1 MGEKEFGSHGF
12 RYCGSLLA
20 GGRRLFDRGDEV
32 ASVAIALAAAVTEE
46 FGLVGLNGLD
56 FVARGG
62 VPYPIEVNP
71 RYSASMELVERST
84 RSSLF
89 QMHETVVRRC
99 SARPDCCSAKRQRQ
113 GRRFRQTDRDDHR
126 QPSVGGARDR
136 RRASSRRTNPP
147 RASDLHSVRRR
158 TRHRRMPRAARA
170 RGWPSVSRGG
180 DTRERCGV
188 SSSHSTESV
197 TCLGCGCGCDD
208 LTVQVKNDR
217 IVDVS
222 PACPVAQAWFGDGS
236 VPDAITRGGT
246 PVSLDKAIAA
256 AASTLGESAGRVLVY
271 IGPELSS
278 QAQRTALAI
287 ADLLRARVDTATSRP
302 AAAGLLA
309 AQRRGRAA
317 ATLAEIRNRADVVL
331 FWAVDPRDRYP
342 RFISRFVDA
351 TGTHV
356 PLGRKGRRLIAVSVG
371 ADRGPPGADLEVAIA
386 PSEEIDALS
395 VMRATVL
402 GNTLGALSATLETA
416 AKAAKA
422 LSEAKYGVLV
432 HEAEAAGESAN
443 PLRAEGLIALTQALN
458 GPTRA
463 ALCSLRAGGN
473 RSGAESVLTSQ
484 TGYPMAVDFS
494 QGFPR
499 YGPGNRALEAPAAR
513 RGGARRR
520 LRSPN

>member
-1 MGEKEFGSHGF
+1 
-12 RYCGSLLA
+12 
-20 GGRRLFDRGDEV
+20 
-32 ASVAIALAAAVTEE
+32 
-46 FGLVGLNGLD
+46 
-56 FVARGG
+56 
-62 VPYPIEVNP
+62 
-71 RYSASMELVERST
+71 
-84 RSSLF
+84 
-89 QMHETVVRRC
+89 
-99 SARPDCCSAKRQRQ
+99 
-113 GRRFRQTDRDDHR
+113 
-126 QPSVGGARDR
+126 
-136 RRASSRRTNPP
+136 
-147 RASDLHSVRRR
+147 
-158 TRHRRMPRAARA
+158 
-170 RGWPSVSRGG
+170 
-180 DTRERCGV
+180 V
-188 SSSHSTESV
+188 SSSRSTESV

-236 VPDAITRGGT
+236 VSDAITRGGT
-246 PVSLDKAIAA
+246 PASLEQAITE
-256 AASTLGESAGRVLVY
+256 AASTLADSAGRVLVY

-278 QAQRTALAI
+278 QTQRTALAI

-309 AQRRGRAA
+309 AQRRGRAG
-317 ATLAEIRNRADVVL
+317 ATLAEIRNRADVIL

-371 ADRGPPGADLEVAIA
+371 ADRGPPGADLELAIA

-402 GNTLGALSATLETA
+402 GNTLGSLSATLESA
-416 AKAAKA
+416 AKAAKT

-432 HEAEAAGESAN
+432 HEAEAAAESSN

-499 YGPGNRALEAPAAR
+499 YGPGSRALESPGDVVAVLVAGSVTELTTEAAAAFGKVPTFVIGPRASQAPFPTRIAIDTGVAGIHEAGTGYRLDEIPLPLRPPLTHAR
-513 RGGARRR
+513 SGAETLRALLVA
-520 LRSPN
+520 LRSRSKKS

>member
-1 MGEKEFGSHGF
+1 
-12 RYCGSLLA
+12 
-20 GGRRLFDRGDEV
+20 
-32 ASVAIALAAAVTEE
+32 
-46 FGLVGLNGLD
+46 
-56 FVARGG
+56 
-62 VPYPIEVNP
+62 
-71 RYSASMELVERST
+71 
-84 RSSLF
+84 
-89 QMHETVVRRC
+89 
-99 SARPDCCSAKRQRQ
+99 
-113 GRRFRQTDRDDHR
+113 
-126 QPSVGGARDR
+126 
-136 RRASSRRTNPP
+136 
-147 RASDLHSVRRR
+147 
-158 TRHRRMPRAARA
+158 
-170 RGWPSVSRGG
+170 
-180 DTRERCGV
+180 V
-188 SSSHSTESV
+188 SSSRSTESV

-217 IVDVS
+217 ILDVS
-222 PACPVAQAWFGDGS
+222 PTCPVARAWFGDGS
-236 VPDAITRGGT
+236 VPVAITRGGT
-246 PVSLDKAIAA
+246 PASLEQAIEG
-256 AASTLGESAGRVLVY
+256 AASTLADSAGRVLVY

-309 AQRRGRAA
+309 AQRRGRAG
-317 ATLAEIRNRADVVL
+317 ATLAEIRNRADVIL

-351 TGTHV
+351 SGTHV
-356 PLGRKGRRLIAVSVG
+356 PLGRKGRRVIAVSVG
-371 ADRGPPGADLEVAIA
+371 ADRGPPGADMELAIA

-395 VMRATVL
+395 VMRGTVI
-402 GNTLGALSATLETA
+402 GNTLGSLSATLQMA
-416 AKAAKA
+416 AKAAKI

-432 HEAEAAGESAN
+432 HEAEPAGEVSN

-499 YGPGNRALEAPAAR
+499 YGPGNRALEALGDIAAVLVAGSVTELTTEAAAALGKVPTIVIGPR
-513 RGGARRR
+513 ASQAPFPTRIAIDTGVAGIHEAGTGYRMDEIPLPLRPPLPGPRSGADS
-520 LRSPN
+520 LRALLVAVRSRSKKP